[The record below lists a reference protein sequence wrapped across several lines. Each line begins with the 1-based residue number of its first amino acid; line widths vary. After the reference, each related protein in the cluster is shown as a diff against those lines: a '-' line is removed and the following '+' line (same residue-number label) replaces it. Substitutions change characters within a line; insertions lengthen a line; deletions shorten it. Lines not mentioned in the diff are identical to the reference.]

1 MAQPLP
7 ATMQAVSVREIGSF
21 QFEQRPVPQPG
32 PGEVLLRVTVTG
44 LCRTDLKI
52 IQVGHRDLV
61 LPCIPGEEVVGE
73 VVALGPQTD
82 TTLLNQRCYVYP
94 GEWCGHCPACR
105 AGAENLC
112 RSMRIMGFHRDGGF
126 AGYVIAPL
134 KSLIPLPE
142 GLSDEQAVFAE
153 PLSCCLNA
161 LELARLAPTETIVI
175 WGGGPAGQLLARAA
189 SSYGA
194 LPTVIEPDQTR
205 RELAHGLAEPPDRH
219 FDVCMV
225 AVGNNDAYQQALARL
240 APRGRLVVFSGL
252 SKETATITT
261 DFNQLHYLEQTVVG
275 AYGCCYRHGRQ
286 AIALLQSG
294 RLEVG
299 DLISHRMPLSRLAE
313 ALELVAN
320 RQCMKIHL
328 YPEACTP

>member
-1 MAQPLP
+1 MVQPLP

-21 QFEQRPVPQPG
+21 QFDRRPVPQPG
-32 PGEVLLRVTVTG
+32 PGEVLLRVTVAG

-61 LPCIPGEEVVGE
+61 LPCVPGEEVVGE
-73 VVALGPQTD
+73 VVALGPLAD
-82 TTLLNQRCYVYP
+82 VTLLHQRCYVYP
-94 GEWCGHCPACR
+94 GEWCGICPACR

-126 AGYVIAPL
+126 ADYVVAPI

-161 LELARLAPTETIVI
+161 LELARLAPFETIAI

-189 SSYGA
+189 SAYDA
-194 LPTVIEPDQTR
+194 LPTVIEPDLGR
-205 RELAHGLAEPPDRH
+205 RELSNGVAEPPDQL
-219 FDVCMV
+219 FDVCVV
-225 AVGNNDAYQQALARL
+225 AVGNNSAYQQALAQL
-240 APRGRLVVFSGL
+240 APRGRLVAFSGL
-252 SKETATITT
+252 SKETPAITT

-294 RLEVG
+294 KLVVN

-313 ALELVAN
+313 ALELVAS

-328 YPEACTP
+328 YPEACRP

>member
-1 MAQPLP
+1 MMQSLP
-7 ATMQAVSVREIGSF
+7 ATIQAVSVREIGSF
-21 QFEQRPVPQPG
+21 LLEQQPLPQPG
-32 PGEVLLRVTVTG
+32 LGEVLLRVTVTG
-44 LCRTDLKI
+44 ICRTDLKI
-52 IQVGHRDLV
+52 IQVGHRDLL
-61 LPCIPGEEVVGE
+61 LPRIPGEEVVGE
-73 VVALGPQTD
+73 VVALGPGCD

-94 GEWCGHCPACR
+94 GEWCGTCPACR
-105 AGAENLC
+105 SGAENLC
-112 RSMRIMGFHRDGGF
+112 RFMRIMGFHRDGGF
-126 AGYVIAPL
+126 AGYVVAPL

-161 LELARLAPTETIVI
+161 LELARLAPFETIAI

-189 SSYGA
+189 TAYDA
-194 LPTVIEPDQTR
+194 LPTVIEPDPQR
-205 RELAHGLAEPPDRH
+205 RELAKGVAEPPDQL
-219 FDVCMV
+219 FDVCVV
-225 AVGNNDAYQQALARL
+225 AVGNNAAYQQALQRL

-252 SKETATITT
+252 SKETPAITT

-313 ALELVAN
+313 ALELVAS

>member
-1 MAQPLP
+1 MVQPLP

-21 QFEQRPVPQPG
+21 LFERRAVPQPG

-52 IQVGHRDLV
+52 IQVGHRDLR

-73 VVALGPQTD
+73 VVALGSQVDATH
-82 TTLLNQRCYVYP
+82 LHQRCYVYP
-94 GEWCGHCPACR
+94 GEWCGICPACR

-126 AGYVIAPL
+126 ADYVVAPL
-134 KSLIPLPE
+134 KSLIPIPE

-161 LELARLAPTETIVI
+161 LELARLSSDEQIAI

-189 SSYGA
+189 TAYDA
-194 LPTVIEPDQTR
+194 LPTVIEPDPQR
-205 RELAHGLAEPPDRH
+205 RKLAKGVAETPDRL
-219 FDVCMV
+219 FDVCVV
-225 AVGNNDAYQQALARL
+225 AVGNNSAYQQALAQL

-252 SKETATITT
+252 AKETPAITT

-286 AIALLQSG
+286 AISLLQSG
-294 RLEVG
+294 KLVVN

-313 ALELVAN
+313 ALELVAS

-328 YPEACTP
+328 YPEN

>member
-1 MAQPLP
+1 
-7 ATMQAVSVREIGSF
+7 MQSVSVREIGSF
-21 QFEQRPVPQPG
+21 QFEYQPLPQPG

-52 IQVGHRDLV
+52 IQVGHRDLM
-61 LPCIPGEEVVGE
+61 LPRIPGEEVVGK
-73 VVALGPQTD
+73 VVALGPQVD
-82 TTLLNQRCYVYP
+82 ATLLNQRCYVYP
-94 GEWCGHCPACR
+94 GQWCGTCPACQ

-112 RSMRIMGFHRDGGF
+112 RSMQIMGFHRDGGF
-126 AGYVIAPL
+126 AGYVVAPL

-161 LELARLAPTETIVI
+161 LELARLAPAETIAI

-189 SSYGA
+189 TAYDA
-194 LPTVIEPDQTR
+194 LPTVIEPDLQR
-205 RELAHGLAEPPDRH
+205 RELAHGVAEPPDQL
-219 FDVCMV
+219 FDVCVV
-225 AVGNNDAYQQALARL
+225 AVGNNAAYQQALARL

-252 SKETATITT
+252 SKETPAITT

-294 RLEVG
+294 RLEVR

-328 YPEACTP
+328 YPER

>member
-1 MAQPLP
+1 MTQPLP

-21 QFEQRPVPQPG
+21 QFERRPVPQPG
-32 PGEVLLRVTVTG
+32 PGEALLRVTVTG
-44 LCRTDLKI
+44 LCRTDLKV

-61 LPCIPGEEVVGE
+61 LPCVPGEEVVGE
-73 VVALGPQTD
+73 VVALGTGCDD
-82 TTLLNQRCYVYP
+82 TILLHTRVYVYP
-94 GEWCGHCPACR
+94 GEWCGICPACR

-126 AGYVIAPL
+126 ADYVIAPL

-161 LELARLAPTETIVI
+161 LELARLAPFETIAI

-189 SSYGA
+189 TAYDA
-194 LPTVIEPDQTR
+194 LPTVIEPDPQR
-205 RELAHGLAEPPDRH
+205 RELAKGVAEPPDQR
-219 FDVCMV
+219 FDVCVV
-225 AVGNNDAYQQALARL
+225 AVGNNSAYQHALARL

-252 SKETATITT
+252 SKETPAITT

-294 RLEVG
+294 KLVVN

-328 YPEACTP
+328 YPEN

>member
-1 MAQPLP
+1 MIQSLP
-7 ATMQAVSVREIGSF
+7 ANMQAVSVRETGSF

-52 IQVGHRDLV
+52 IQVGHRDLL
-61 LPCIPGEEVVGE
+61 LPRIPGEEVVGK
-73 VVALGPQTD
+73 VVALGPQVD
-82 TTLLNQRCYVYP
+82 PTLLHQRCYVYP
-94 GEWCGHCPACR
+94 GEWCGTCPACS

-112 RSMRIMGFHRDGGF
+112 RFMQIMGFHRDGGF
-126 AGYVIAPL
+126 AGYVVAPI

-161 LELARLAPTETIVI
+161 LELARLALSETIAV

-194 LPTVIEPDQTR
+194 LPTVIEPDQAR
-205 RELAHGLAEPPDRH
+205 RELAHGLAGPPDQL
-219 FDVCMV
+219 FDVCVV
-225 AVGNNDAYQQALARL
+225 AVGNNEAYQQALDRL

-252 SKETATITT
+252 SKETTAITT
-261 DFNQLHYLEQTVVG
+261 DFNQLHYLEQTIVG

-286 AIALLQSG
+286 AINLLQSG
-294 RLEVG
+294 RLEVR
-299 DLISHRMPLSRLAE
+299 DLISHRLPLSRLAE
-313 ALELVAN
+313 ALELVAS

-328 YPEACTP
+328 YPEA

>member
-1 MAQPLP
+1 MVQPLP
-7 ATMQAVSVREIGSF
+7 ATMQVVSVREIGSF
-21 QFEQRPVPQPG
+21 LFERRAVPQPG

-61 LPCIPGEEVVGE
+61 LPCVPGEEVVGE
-73 VVALGPQTD
+73 VVALGPGCDD
-82 TTLLNQRCYVYP
+82 TTLLHTRVYVYP

-126 AGYVIAPL
+126 ADYVVAPL

-161 LELARLAPTETIVI
+161 LELARLAPFETIAI

-189 SSYGA
+189 SAYDA
-194 LPTVIEPDQTR
+194 LPTVIEPDLQR
-205 RELAHGLAEPPDRH
+205 RELAKGVAEPPDQL
-219 FDVCMV
+219 FDVCVV
-225 AVGNNDAYQQALARL
+225 AVGNNDAYQQALACL

-252 SKETATITT
+252 AKETPAVTT

-286 AIALLQSG
+286 AITLLQSG
-294 RLEVG
+294 KLVVN

-313 ALELVAN
+313 ALELVAS

-328 YPEACTP
+328 YPEN

>member
-1 MAQPLP
+1 MIQPLP
-7 ATMQAVSVREIGSF
+7 ATMQAVSVHEIGSF
-21 QFEQRPVPQPG
+21 QFERRPVPQPG

-73 VVALGPQTD
+73 VVALGPQVD
-82 TTLLNQRCYVYP
+82 ATLLYQRCYVYP
-94 GEWCGHCPACR
+94 GEWCGICPACR
-105 AGAENLC
+105 SGAENLC

-126 AGYVIAPL
+126 ADYVVAPL

-161 LELARLAPTETIVI
+161 LELARLAPFETIAI

-189 SSYGA
+189 SAYDA
-194 LPTVIEPDQTR
+194 LPTVIEPDPQR
-205 RELAHGLAEPPDRH
+205 RELAKGVAEPPDQL
-219 FDVCMV
+219 FDVCVV
-225 AVGNNDAYQQALARL
+225 AVGNNSAYQQALTRL

-252 SKETATITT
+252 SKETPAVTT

-286 AIALLQSG
+286 AITLLQSG
-294 RLEVG
+294 KLVVN

-328 YPEACTP
+328 YPEN

>member
-1 MAQPLP
+1 MMQSLP

-21 QFEQRPVPQPG
+21 LLEQQPLPQPG

-61 LPCIPGEEVVGE
+61 LPCVPGEEVVGE
-73 VVALGPQTD
+73 VVALGTGCND
-82 TTLLNQRCYVYP
+82 TTLLHKRVYVYP
-94 GEWCGHCPACR
+94 GEWCGICPACR
-105 AGAENLC
+105 SGAENLC

-126 AGYVIAPL
+126 ADYVVAPL

-161 LELARLAPTETIVI
+161 LELARLAPFETIAI

-189 SSYGA
+189 TAYDA
-194 LPTVIEPDQTR
+194 LPTVIEPDLQR
-205 RELAHGLAEPPDRH
+205 RELAHGVAEPPDQL
-219 FDVCMV
+219 FDVCVV
-225 AVGNNDAYQQALARL
+225 AVGNSAAYQQALQRL

-252 SKETATITT
+252 SKETTAITA

-294 RLEVG
+294 KLVVN
-299 DLISHRMPLSRLAE
+299 DLISHRMPLSRLAK

-328 YPEACTP
+328 YPER

>member
-1 MAQPLP
+1 
-7 ATMQAVSVREIGSF
+7 MQSVSVREIGSF
-21 QFEQRPVPQPG
+21 LFEQQALPQPG

-52 IQVGHRDLV
+52 IQVGHRDLM
-61 LPCIPGEEVVGE
+61 LPRIPGEEVVGE
-73 VVALGPQTD
+73 VVALGPQVD
-82 TTLLNQRCYVYP
+82 ATLLNQRCYVYP
-94 GEWCGHCPACR
+94 GQWCGTCPACQ

-112 RSMRIMGFHRDGGF
+112 RSMQIMGFHRDGGF
-126 AGYVIAPL
+126 AGYVVAPL

-161 LELARLAPTETIVI
+161 LELARLAPAETIAI

-189 SSYGA
+189 TAYDA
-194 LPTVIEPDQTR
+194 LPTVIEPDLQR
-205 RELAHGLAEPPDRH
+205 RELAKGVAEPPEQL
-219 FDVCMV
+219 FDVSVV
-225 AVGNNDAYQQALARL
+225 AVGNNAAYQQALQRM

-252 SKETATITT
+252 AKETPAITT

-294 RLEVG
+294 RLEVR

-328 YPEACTP
+328 YPER

>member
-1 MAQPLP
+1 MIQPLP

-21 QFEQRPVPQPG
+21 QFERSPVPQPG

-61 LPCIPGEEVVGE
+61 LPCVPGEEVVGE
-73 VVALGPQTD
+73 VVALGPQVD
-82 TTLLNQRCYVYP
+82 ATLLNQKSYVYP
-94 GEWCGHCPACR
+94 GEWCGTCPACR

-126 AGYVIAPL
+126 ADYVIAPL

-161 LELARLAPTETIVI
+161 LELARLAPFETIAI

-189 SSYGA
+189 TAYDA
-194 LPTVIEPDQTR
+194 LPTVIEPDQQR
-205 RELAHGLAEPPDRH
+205 RELAKGLAEAPDQL
-219 FDVCMV
+219 FDVCVV
-225 AVGNNDAYQQALARL
+225 AVGNNSAYQQALAHL

-252 SKETATITT
+252 SKEDPTITT

-286 AIALLQSG
+286 AIDLLQSG
-294 RLEVG
+294 RLEVR
-299 DLISHRMPLSRLAE
+299 DLISHRMSLSRLDE
-313 ALELVAN
+313 ALDLVAN

-328 YPEACTP
+328 YPETRTP

>member
-1 MAQPLP
+1 MMQSLP
-7 ATMQAVSVREIGSF
+7 ETMQAVSVREIGSF
-21 QFEQRPVPQPG
+21 LLEQQALPQPG

-52 IQVGHRDLV
+52 IQVGHRDLL

-73 VVALGPQTD
+73 VVALGPQVD
-82 TTLLNQRCYVYP
+82 ATLLNQRCYVYP
-94 GEWCGHCPACR
+94 GEWCGSCPACR
-105 AGAENLC
+105 SGAKNLC
-112 RSMRIMGFHRDGGF
+112 RFMRIMGFHRDGGF
-126 AGYVIAPL
+126 AGYVVAPL

-161 LELARLAPTETIVI
+161 LELARLAPFETIAI

-189 SSYGA
+189 TAYDA
-194 LPTVIEPDQTR
+194 LPTVIEPDLQR
-205 RELAHGLAEPPDRH
+205 RELAHGVAEPPDQL
-219 FDVCMV
+219 FDVCVV
-225 AVGNNDAYQQALARL
+225 AVGNNAAYQQALARL

-252 SKETATITT
+252 SKETPAITT

-286 AIALLQSG
+286 AITLLQSG
-294 RLEVG
+294 KLAVN

-313 ALELVAN
+313 ALELVAS

-328 YPEACTP
+328 YPER

>member
-1 MAQPLP
+1 MVQPLP

-21 QFEQRPVPQPG
+21 LFERRAVPQPG

-73 VVALGPQTD
+73 VVALGPGCDD
-82 TTLLNQRCYVYP
+82 TTLLHKRVYVYP

-126 AGYVIAPL
+126 ADYVVAPL

-161 LELARLAPTETIVI
+161 LELARLTPFETIAI

-189 SSYGA
+189 SAYDA
-194 LPTVIEPDQTR
+194 LPTVIEPDLQR
-205 RELAHGLAEPPDRH
+205 REPAKGVAEPPDQL
-219 FDVCMV
+219 FDVCVV
-225 AVGNNDAYQQALARL
+225 AVGNNSAYQQALARL

-252 SKETATITT
+252 SKETPAVTT

-286 AIALLQSG
+286 AITLLQSG
-294 RLEVG
+294 KLVVN

-328 YPEACTP
+328 YPEN

>member
-1 MAQPLP
+1 MTQPLP

-21 QFEQRPVPQPG
+21 QFERRAVPQPG

-52 IQVGHRDLV
+52 IQVGHRDLR

-73 VVALGPQTD
+73 VVALGPQVD
-82 TTLLNQRCYVYP
+82 TTFLHQRCYVYP

-105 AGAENLC
+105 SGAENLC

-126 AGYVIAPL
+126 AGYVVAPL

-161 LELARLAPTETIVI
+161 LELARLAPFETIAV

-189 SSYGA
+189 SAYNA
-194 LPTVIEPDQTR
+194 LPTVIEPDPQR
-205 RELAHGLAEPPDRH
+205 RELAKGVAETPDQL
-219 FDVCMV
+219 FDVCVV
-225 AVGNNDAYQQALARL
+225 AVGNNSAYQQALASL
-240 APRGRLVVFSGL
+240 APRGSLVVFSGL
-252 SKETATITT
+252 AKETPAITT

-286 AIALLQSG
+286 AISLLQSG
-294 RLEVG
+294 KLAVN
-299 DLISHRMPLSRLAE
+299 DLISHRMPLSRLTE
-313 ALELVAN
+313 ALELVAS

-328 YPEACTP
+328 YPEN

>member
-1 MAQPLP
+1 MIQPLP

-21 QFEQRPVPQPG
+21 QFERRPVPQPG

-61 LPCIPGEEVVGE
+61 LPCVPGEEVVGE
-73 VVALGPQTD
+73 VVALGPQVD
-82 TTLLNQRCYVYP
+82 ATLLNQKCYVYP
-94 GEWCGHCPACR
+94 GEWCGTCPACR

-126 AGYVIAPL
+126 ADYVIAPL

-161 LELARLAPTETIVI
+161 LELARLAPFEPIAI

-189 SSYGA
+189 TAYDA
-194 LPTVIEPDQTR
+194 LPTVIEPDQQR
-205 RELAHGLAEPPDRH
+205 RELAKGLAEAPDQL
-219 FDVCMV
+219 FDVCVV
-225 AVGNNDAYQQALARL
+225 AVGNNSAYQQALAHL

-252 SKETATITT
+252 SKEDPTITT

-286 AIALLQSG
+286 AIDLLQSG
-294 RLEVG
+294 RLEVR
-299 DLISHRMPLSRLAE
+299 DLISHRMSLSRLDE
-313 ALELVAN
+313 ALDLVAN

-328 YPEACTP
+328 YPETRTP